1 MDKNNTQYFDFKTL
15 IFNVMEK
22 YIFETML
29 INDDKIIQLE
39 ETLKKIPNIVTIKIN
54 RLSNGL
60 ILKLE
65 ALNIQAFEIAL
76 NLKQNGFSVE
86 RLYEE

>member
-1 MDKNNTQYFDFKTL
+1 
-15 IFNVMEK
+15 MEK
-22 YIFETML
+22 YIFESML
-29 INDDKIIQLE
+29 IHEDKIHQLE
-39 ETLKKIPNIVTIKIN
+39 ETLKKIPNIITINIS

-65 ALNIQAFEIAL
+65 TLNIQAFDIAL
-76 NLKQNGFSVE
+76 QLKQNGFAVE

>member
-1 MDKNNTQYFDFKTL
+1 
-15 IFNVMEK
+15 MEK

-29 INDDKIIQLE
+29 INEDKIHQLE
-39 ETLKKIPNIVTIKIN
+39 ETLKKIPNIITININ
-54 RLSNGL
+54 RLGNGL

-65 ALNIQAFEIAL
+65 ALNIQAFEIAFK
-76 NLKQNGFSVE
+76 LKQNGFSVE

>member
-1 MDKNNTQYFDFKTL
+1 
-15 IFNVMEK
+15 
-22 YIFETML
+22 ML
-29 INDDKIIQLE
+29 IHEEKIHQLE
-39 ETLKKIPNIVTIKIN
+39 TTLKNIPNIVNIKIK

-76 NLKQNGFSVE
+76 QLKQNGFAVE

>member
-1 MDKNNTQYFDFKTL
+1 
-15 IFNVMEK
+15 MEI

-29 INDDKIIQLE
+29 IHEEKIHQLE
-39 ETLKKIPNIVTIKIN
+39 TTLKNIPNIVTIKIK

-76 NLKQNGFSVE
+76 QLKQNGFAVE

>member
-1 MDKNNTQYFDFKTL
+1 
-15 IFNVMEK
+15 MEK

-29 INDDKIIQLE
+29 INDDKIHQLE
-39 ETLKKIPNIVTIKIN
+39 ATLKNIPNIVTINIK

-65 ALNIQAFEIAL
+65 ALNIQAFEIAFQ
-76 NLKQNGFSVE
+76 LKQNGFAVE

>member
-1 MDKNNTQYFDFKTL
+1 
-15 IFNVMEK
+15 MEI

-29 INDDKIIQLE
+29 IHEEKIHQLE
-39 ETLKKIPNIVTIKIN
+39 TTLKNIPNIVNIKIK

-76 NLKQNGFSVE
+76 QLKQNGFAVE

>member
-1 MDKNNTQYFDFKTL
+1 MDEKITEYIDFKTL
-15 IFNVMEK
+15 IFIVMEK

-29 INDDKIIQLE
+29 INEDKIHQLE
-39 ETLKKIPNIVTIKIN
+39 ETLKKIPNIITININ
-54 RLSNGL
+54 RFSNGL

-76 NLKQNGFSVE
+76 RLKQNGFAFE

>member
-1 MDKNNTQYFDFKTL
+1 
-15 IFNVMEK
+15 MEK

>member
-1 MDKNNTQYFDFKTL
+1 MDKDNTQYFDFKTL